1 MNTVFVQAHMTSND
15 NRTEFVMLT
24 ALVVLVWLW
33 YFATSSYN
41 EAKYFNTSLVY
52 FLLVSNFFGAVFLAY
67 KHYDSS
73 KDKKTLLIM
82 LAAALWLACT
92 VVTAEALPYDFNN
105 ISVLRHNYIY
115 WLALVSALVTVCVI
129 PLFAGTKDEAAQRN
143 ADDTNDLKKHVLL
156 ARRIALA
163 IVLCLLDV
171 YTLYLLHEITVVVYE
186 ETQALGTSFMEK
198 WHQSVI
204 IHPENEER
212 CDVVDSEM
220 EVYGLIYHNQIVHNT
235 TGSSDFECLFQMHEA
250 VRLNM
255 LCAVVAWTIYRLS
268 THQRSLH
275 LLSTAMIFLALSTT
289 VDDLRSYWVLGTE
302 QAVFLTVALVLEG
315 LSLHNPLLEDK
326 TLSNNDN
333 ARVPNLKKSNG
344 TGYFRE
350 CQETN
355 LFLPR
360 DNSNDV
366 VLNF

>member
-1 MNTVFVQAHMTSND
+1 
-15 NRTEFVMLT
+15 MLL
-24 ALVVLVWLW
+24 ALVVLVWMW
-33 YFATSSYN
+33 YFATSTYN

-52 FLLVSNFFGAVFLAY
+52 FVLVSTFFGAVILVGQ
-67 KHYDSS
+67 HYDDSN
-73 KDKKTLLIM
+73 KIEKNVLII
-82 LAAALWLACT
+82 LPVFLWLACT
-92 VVTAEALPYDFNN
+92 VVTAEALPYNLDN

-129 PLFAGTKDEAAQRN
+129 PLFAGTN
-143 ADDTNDLKKHVLL
+143 DTGDLKKHVLM

-198 WHQSVI
+198 CNQSVI

-255 LCAVVAWTIYRLS
+255 LCAVVAWTIYRLA

-302 QAVFLTVALVLEG
+302 QAVFLTVALALEAF
-315 LSLHNPLLEDK
+315 SLHNPLVEVKNVLHDADA
-326 TLSNNDN
+326 T
-333 ARVPNLKKSNG
+333 PNLNNSELSG
-344 TGYFRE
+344 
-350 CQETN
+350 
-355 LFLPR
+355 LLPR

-366 VLNF
+366 VLDF

>member
-1 MNTVFVQAHMTSND
+1 MKKTD
-15 NRTEFVMLT
+15 PYRTEIAMLV

-33 YFATSSYN
+33 YFATSTYN
-41 EAKYFNTSLVY
+41 AAKYFNTVLVY
-52 FLLVSNFFGAVFLAY
+52 FLLVSNLIGAVFLARKLFQEEQ
-67 KHYDSS
+67 KHSS
-73 KDKKTLLIM
+73 LILIY
-82 LAAALWLACT
+82 LAAVLWLACT
-92 VVTAEALPYDFNN
+92 VVTAEALPNNLDN

-115 WLALVSALVTVCVI
+115 WLALVSAFVTVCII
-129 PLFAGTKDEAAQRN
+129 PLFGGTKDKEEPTQKKDT
-143 ADDTNDLKKHVLL
+143 DDVRKHVLL

-163 IVLCLLDV
+163 IVLCLLDI
-171 YTLYLLHEITVVVYE
+171 YTLYLLHEIAIIVDE
-186 ETQALGTSFMEK
+186 ETQALGTTFMK
-198 WHQSVI
+198 QWHQSVI
-204 IHPENEER
+204 IHPENEKR

-302 QAVFLTVALVLEG
+302 QAVFLTVALALE
-315 LSLHNPLLEDK
+315 LFSVCYPLLEDEK
-326 TLSNNDN
+326 PFVDAGAKAPYSSD
-333 ARVPNLKKSNG
+333 
-344 TGYFRE
+344 
-350 CQETN
+350 QETS
-355 LFLPR
+355 LFLLR

>member
-1 MNTVFVQAHMTSND
+1 MK
-15 NRTEFVMLT
+15 NRTEEVAMLL

-33 YFATSSYN
+33 YFATSTYN
-41 EAKYFNTSLVY
+41 EAKYFNTILVY
-52 FLLVSNFFGAVFLAY
+52 FLLVSNFIGAVVLA
-67 KHYDSS
+67 
-73 KDKKTLLIM
+73 KKLFKEEQNHNYLIY
-82 LAAALWLACT
+82 LAAVLWLACT
-92 VVTAEALPYDFNN
+92 VVTAEALPNDLNN

-115 WLALVSALVTVCVI
+115 WLALVSAFVTVCII
-129 PLFAGTKDEAAQRN
+129 PLFAGTKKEKGGSE
-143 ADDTNDLKKHVLL
+143 DDKKDTGDVKKHVLL

-171 YTLYLLHEITVVVYE
+171 YTLYLLHEIAVVVDE
-186 ETQALGTSFMEK
+186 ETQALGTTFMQQ

-204 IHPENEER
+204 IQPENEER
-212 CDVVDSEM
+212 CDVVDAEM

-302 QAVFLTVALVLEG
+302 QAVFLTVALALEVF
-315 LSLHNPLLEDK
+315 SLYNPLLEDEK
-326 TLSNNDN
+326 LPKGTKASLQIRPSKNNDGSLTK
-333 ARVPNLKKSNG
+333 PGEES
-344 TGYFRE
+344 
-350 CQETN
+350 
-355 LFLPR
+355 FLLLG

>member
-1 MNTVFVQAHMTSND
+1 MKKTD
-15 NRTEFVMLT
+15 RYRTEIAMLV

-33 YFATSSYN
+33 YFATSTYN
-41 EAKYFNTSLVY
+41 AAKYFNTILVY
-52 FLLVSNFFGAVFLAY
+52 FLLVSNFIGAVVLARKLFQEEH
-67 KHYDSS
+67 KHSS
-73 KDKKTLLIM
+73 LLY
-82 LAAALWLACT
+82 LAAVLWLACT
-92 VVTAEALPYDFNN
+92 VVTAEALPNNLDN

-115 WLALVSALVTVCVI
+115 WLALVSAFVTVCII
-129 PLFAGTKDEAAQRN
+129 PLFGGTKDKEEPTQKRDT
-143 ADDTNDLKKHVLL
+143 DDVRKHVLL

-163 IVLCLLDV
+163 IVLCLLDI
-171 YTLYLLHEITVVVYE
+171 YTLYLLHEIAIIVDE
-186 ETQALGTSFMEK
+186 ETQALGTTFMK
-198 WHQSVI
+198 QWHQSVI
-204 IHPENEER
+204 IHPENEKR

-302 QAVFLTVALVLEG
+302 QAVFLTVALALE
-315 LSLHNPLLEDK
+315 LFSVCYPLLEDEK
-326 TLSNNDN
+326 PFVDAGAKALHLSQGKASSD
-333 ARVPNLKKSNG
+333 AFQE
-344 TGYFRE
+344 Y
-350 CQETN
+350 QETS